1 MASLNSVL
9 HRLAGYLH
17 PDDPVHKDI
26 DEVAPVE
33 EKGEED
39 SENAAE

>member
-9 HRLAGYLH
+9 HRLASYLH
-17 PDDPVHKDI
+17 PDDPVHQMI

-33 EKGEED
+33 KGEEESAD
-39 SENAAE
+39 AAE

>member
-9 HRLAGYLH
+9 HKLAAHINPG
-17 PDDPVHKDI
+17 DSVHSEI

-39 SENAAE
+39 SEDAQE

>member
-1 MASLNSVL
+1 MATLNSVL
-9 HRLAGYLH
+9 HKLASH
-17 PDDPVHKDI
+17 FNPSDQVHQDI

-33 EKGEED
+33 KGEEE